1 MASSRPIDEL
11 ITGTSP
17 LAGAEQRVLRE
28 WISQWVFDI
37 DDFSPMAQPLARGD
51 TLALKRDYEAHCTH
65 LQQTLGVSEETSQQ
79 QTIQLYKTMQ
89 ETRLQMPAMEVVIAG
104 AQYHGKNDS
113 AVTVNR
119 HGHRISDHRGCL
131 EILHQWGVPVD
142 AEDVAGFTAFMR
154 ASQTAHSRLDLA
166 KVLLELG
173 ADVNHRSRFGG
184 VALHEAIMAQD
195 RVAVAFLSRN
205 GASMDIKDND
215 GVSPRDIVS
224 LIL

>member
-1 MASSRPIDEL
+1 MASARPIDEL
-11 ITGTSP
+11 IRGTSP
-17 LAGAEQRVLRE
+17 LAGTEQRVLRE
-28 WISQWVFDI
+28 WISQWTFDI
-37 DDFSPMAQPLARGD
+37 DDFSAMAQPLARGD
-51 TLALKRDYEAHCTH
+51 TAALKRDYDAHCAR
-65 LQQTLGVSEETSQQ
+65 LQALGANEADSRQQ
-79 QTIQLYKTMQ
+79 AIDVYRNMR

-113 AVTVNR
+113 AVQVNR
-119 HGHRISDHRGCL
+119 HGHRMSDHRGCL
-131 EILHQWGVPVD
+131 EMLHEWGVPVD

-154 ASQTAHSRLDLA
+154 ASQTVHSRLDLA
-166 KVLLELG
+166 RVLLELG

-184 VALHEAIMAQD
+184 IALHEAIMAQD